1 MGGKSRK
8 ATFSL
13 QEDVLTALSEVVAR
27 GAAPSKNALVD
38 RALRRELKELQQQLT
53 AAAWKEA
60 VLDPLFMRDLGEVED
75 AFMEADAETTGG
87 TA

>member
-8 ATFSL
+8 ATFNL
-13 QEDVLTALSEVVAR
+13 REDVLTALSEVVAR

-38 RALRRELKELQQQLT
+38 RALRRELKELQRQLT
-53 AAAWKEA
+53 AAAWKQA
-60 VLDPLFMRDLGEVED
+60 AQDPLFMRDLGEIED
-75 AFMEADAETTGG
+75 AFMDADAETAGG